1 MNNRRVTYRF
11 VAGRLVLLDS
21 GSDRE
26 MLFDAGGVP
35 KEGLYSFGEAVAQ
48 AYEAGFSRGVASA
61 EAAKADG

>member
-1 MNNRRVTYRF
+1 MSGRRVTYRF
-11 VAGRLVLLDS
+11 VVGRLVLLDS

-26 MLFDAGGVP
+26 MLFDAGAIP

-61 EAAKADG
+61 EAPKTDE